1 MPILRANILK
11 MISDVVKI
19 SQEDDEIWI
28 HYSGHGSFVVD
39 QGNDEVDVRDEGIL
53 SSDFNEDSI
62 PIILDDEL
70 KILLNEV
77 KEHCY
82 DNARLL

>member
-1 MPILRANILK
+1 MDTLFWSRFIC
-11 MISDVVKI
+11 
-19 SQEDDEIWI
+19 
-28 HYSGHGSFVVD
+28 SGSKT
-39 QGNDEVDVRDEGIL
+39 EVDVRDEGIL

-77 KEHCY
+77 RHCY
-82 DNARLL
+82 DNARLLQ